1 MFILTMFMGAIL
13 FIGAILISSC
23 GVVIPGWSD
32 AENTES
38 LPGLSRG
45 ARVARATG
53 RRQIGAMQAQSVLGT
68 AAPARRSL
76 RLIIFS
82 ATLTGVAAGTAG
94 AEVARAQD
102 VKPAR
107 PPAAPSDTVD
117 VSPDSAAA
125 DTLSQILQ
133 TLVVRVTRP
142 LVVGGSSAFEADLDS
157 IAFLEPSATLADLL
171 REMPILRVR
180 ENSRGEMQVS
190 LRGSESRQVPVLL
203 DGTALTYGWD
213 NRTDLSLIPLT
224 GVRRVTTV
232 RGLSSLL
239 AGPNVLGG
247 VMRLDVSQEAF
258 ASDHVEPLRVR
269 TAIDDAG
276 GGSVDGGFGHLFG
289 RETQFLVR
297 GGAGF
302 RSRDDLPVPKEIEQP
317 PPALP
322 GTRLNSDVQQANGFL
337 SARLQTSSGAS
348 ASLSSVAY
356 AAERGVPPEL
366 HVEDPRLWRIPDTW
380 RWINVLAGSTGWFGT
395 GGRWRLG
402 GSVGIDFGHSEIDV
416 YESPEYEEVIGG
428 EEGDDRTLTYRLFA
442 DHSFGSDMIA
452 AALTF
457 SDADHD
463 ELLEPGGAASY
474 SQRLWSAAVELE
486 KTLFHGRDGSVGALT
501 IGGSLDGSDTPET
514 GGRPERDALWDWGA
528 KVTGSV
534 TLAGDVTRLH
544 AGISRRA
551 RFPSLRELYS
561 GALGRFVPNPEL
573 GPETLLVGEAGVT
586 AAAANWTVQGVV
598 FHQRLSDAVVRTG
611 LGDGRFTRENR
622 DRILS
627 TGVEL
632 LGSLRL
638 RSFFGSFDLTLQNV
652 DLDDPTAPED
662 QRRAEYQPA
671 VGGSLELG
679 VRAPLAIDT
688 RLLVDHVGRRYCVNP
703 DLGSDQ
709 ELEASTSLAF
719 QLWRD
724 WMFKAGPLRRFRA
737 LAALENLTNGTIYDQ
752 CGLPRPGR
760 VFRIQL
766 EIG

>member
-1 MFILTMFMGAIL
+1 MAHG
-13 FIGAILISSC
+13 SS
-23 GVVIPGWSD
+23 GPKETRTIRLAALSAVI
-32 AENTES
+32 A
-38 LPGLSRG
+38 
-45 ARVARATG
+45 
-53 RRQIGAMQAQSVLGT
+53 
-68 AAPARRSL
+68 
-76 RLIIFS
+76 
-82 ATLTGVAAGTAG
+82 GVAAGTAG
-94 AEVARAQD
+94 VKAARAQD
-102 VKPAR
+102 VRPAR
-107 PPAAPSDTVD
+107 PPAALSDTLD
-117 VSPDSAAA
+117 VSADSAAA
-125 DTLSQILQ
+125 DTLTQILQ

-171 REMPILRVR
+171 REMPVLRVR
-180 ENSRGEMQVS
+180 ENSRGEMHVS
-190 LRGSESRQVPVLL
+190 LRGSEARQVPVLL

-224 GVRRVTTV
+224 GVRRVTTI

-247 VMRLDVSQEAF
+247 VMRLDLSQEPF

-269 TAIDDAG
+269 TAIDDGG

-289 RETQFLVR
+289 QETQFLVR
-297 GGAGF
+297 GGVGF
-302 RSRDDLPVPKEIEQP
+302 RSRGDLPIPKEIEQP

-337 SARLQTSSGAS
+337 SARLQTPNGAS

-356 AAERGVPPEL
+356 TAERGVPPEL
-366 HVEDPRLWRIPDTW
+366 HVQDPRLWRTPATW
-380 RWINVLAGSTGWFGT
+380 RWTNVLAGSTGWFGT

-402 GSVGIDFGHSEIDV
+402 GSVGIDLGHNEIDV
-416 YESPEYEEVIGG
+416 YESTEYEEVIGS

-486 KTLFHGRDGSVGALT
+486 KTLFQGGDGSGAAIT
-501 IGGSLDGSDTPET
+501 VGGSLDGSDTPET
-514 GGRPERDALWDWGA
+514 GERPEREALWDWGA
-528 KVTGSV
+528 KLTGSA
-534 TLAGDVTRLH
+534 TFAGGVTRLH

-561 GALGRFVPNPEL
+561 GALGRFVPNPGL
-573 GPETLLVGEAGVT
+573 GPETLIVGEAGVT
-586 AAAANWTVQGVV
+586 VSAESWTVQGVA
-598 FHQRLSDAVVRTG
+598 FHQRLNDAVVRTG

-652 DLDDPTAPED
+652 DLDAPTIPED
-662 QRRAEYQPA
+662 QRRPEYQPA
-671 VGGSLELG
+671 VSGSLELG

-737 LAALENLTNGTIYDQ
+737 LAAFENLTNGTIYDQ

-760 VFRIQL
+760 IFRIQL
-766 EIG
+766 EVG